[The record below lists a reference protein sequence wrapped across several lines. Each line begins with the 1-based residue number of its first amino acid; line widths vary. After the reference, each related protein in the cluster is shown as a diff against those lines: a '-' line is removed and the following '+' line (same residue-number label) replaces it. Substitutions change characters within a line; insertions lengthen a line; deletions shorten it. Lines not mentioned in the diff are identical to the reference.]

1 MAEHDPL
8 DRELRALAA
17 EAEQHIGDPM
27 DASRVRRLG
36 AQRRRR
42 RFTAIVATSVAAL
55 ALSGGV
61 VFSSI
66 IDQTQ
71 EQPSP
76 AQPPGV
82 TVAPTPTVSPT
93 PDALADPDGHAHED
107 REAGELAGADR
118 RPAHDEHATA
128 EPGPA
133 PYGQPGESAAA
144 VRHPHRHG

>member
-82 TVAPTPTVSPT
+82 TVTPTPTVSPT
-93 PDALADPDGHAHED
+93 PTPSPTPTATPTKTAKPENRRGRPSTRPTTNTPPPSQDPP
-107 REAGELAGADR
+107 R
-118 RPAHDEHATA
+118 TVT
-128 EPGPA
+128 
-133 PYGQPGESAAA
+133 PGEPAAA
-144 VRHPHRHG
+144 VRHPHRDG